1 MNAGLAIGTAP
12 LLQHKPAHL
21 KNQVTGQ
28 NRAGKEIN
36 PRRIQDIHLKIS

>member
-28 NRAGKEIN
+28 NISGKEIN
-36 PRRIQDIHLKIS
+36 PQEFRTSI